1 MTDQTNGST
10 RNLDGASNTMKPN
23 RLRQLL
29 NDEQP
34 SVATHVHSS
43 WPSIVEAIGHTGM
56 YDYVEFVAEYA
67 PFDLYSLDNFCRAAE
82 LYGMSSMIKVDQEP
96 RGFLAQRGI
105 GAGFQSVLFAD
116 CRSVEDVKQCIS
128 IVRPETPKEKGIHGV
143 ATRRFSYMGYGG
155 SSEYIQALNDI
166 VVAIMIEKRSAV
178 EHLDEILSVDG
189 IDMIQWGPADY
200 SMSVGK
206 TRKDPQVTATERKVF
221 EAALAKGIPPRAE
234 INSVEE
240 AKYYL
245 DIGVRHFCIGTDVS
259 ILFNWWKTNGDDLRK
274 AISNA

>member
-1 MTDQTNGST
+1 
-10 RNLDGASNTMKPN
+10 MKPN

-29 NDEQP
+29 NDGQP

-43 WPSIVEAIGHTGM
+43 WPSIAEAIGHTGL

-67 PFDLYSLDNFCRAAE
+67 PFDLYSLDNFCRAVE

-116 CRSVEDVKQCIS
+116 CRSVEDVQQCIS
-128 IVRPETPKEKGIHGV
+128 IVRPETPEDKGIHGV

-155 SSEYIQALNDI
+155 SPEYIQALNDI

-178 EHLDEILSVDG
+178 EHLDEILSVEG

-206 TRKDPQVTATERKVF
+206 TRKDPEVTAAERKVF

-245 DIGVRHFCIGTDVS
+245 DMGVRHFCIGTDVS